1 LAKKRRK
8 RRPRRPPPA
17 AGEAS
22 AKPEAAVGADAAR
35 RRAAARRRGQ
45 DERPAA
51 PWGSF
56 PLVEIC
62 VLVGIVMLVLGF
74 IVQGQRGSLLIAVGL
89 VLGSLAGLE
98 LSVREHFAGYRSHT
112 VLLAGAASI
121 AVLGFLFYVGPEEL
135 SPGVRVAAGAATFA
149 AAAWA
154 LTTAF
159 RRRSGQAFKLR

>member
-1 LAKKRRK
+1 VPVARDD
-8 RRPRRPPPA
+8 
-17 AGEAS
+17 AG
-22 AKPEAAVGADAAR
+22 R
-35 RRAAARRRGQ
+35 RRAASRRRER
-45 DERPAA
+45 DERPPA

-62 VLVGIVMLVLGF
+62 VLVGLVMLVLGF
-74 IVQGQRGSLLIAVGL
+74 IVQGSRGTLLIGLGL

-112 VLLAGAASI
+112 ILLAGAASI